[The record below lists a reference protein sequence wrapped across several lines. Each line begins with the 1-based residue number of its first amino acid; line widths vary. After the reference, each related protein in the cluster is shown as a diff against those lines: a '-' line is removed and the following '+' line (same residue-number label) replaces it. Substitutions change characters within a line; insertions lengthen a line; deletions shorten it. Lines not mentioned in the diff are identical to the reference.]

1 MSLTLD
7 LFADPEPALAP
18 MPAPKPLVEFSAH
31 LVEGKSPA
39 EVMHFTALALAVADF
54 ACPASKRGYSV
65 NPGMLAFIAQAKHHG
80 QTDPCLKPLGTDP
93 GGRNLF
99 DEAEVARFANEVLRG
114 VRSVK
119 PTMTPERWGEA
130 IARVR
135 ELGGKS

>member
-7 LFADPEPALAP
+7 LFSEPEPA
-18 MPAPKPLVEFSAH
+18 PAPSAKPLIEFSAH

-54 ACPASKRGYSV
+54 ACPASKRGYSI

-80 QTDPCLKPLGTDP
+80 QTDPCLKPIGTDP
-93 GGRNLF
+93 GGRSLF
-99 DEAEVARFANEVLRG
+99 DEAEVARYANELLRG

-119 PTMTPERWGEA
+119 PTMTKERWGEA
-130 IARVR
+130 IAKVR
-135 ELGGKS
+135 EMGGRS